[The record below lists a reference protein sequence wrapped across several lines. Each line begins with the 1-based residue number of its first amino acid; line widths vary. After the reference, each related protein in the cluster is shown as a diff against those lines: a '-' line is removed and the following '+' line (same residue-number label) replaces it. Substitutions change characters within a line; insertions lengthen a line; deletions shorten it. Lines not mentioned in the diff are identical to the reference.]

1 MTKKFNRFGYIY
13 SKIRGKHPDWTH
25 NQLVRSTLYAIR
37 GV

>member
-13 SKIRGKHPDWTH
+13 SKIRDKHPDWTH
-25 NQLVRSTLYAIR
+25 NQLVRSTLYVIR